1 MNYRTREI
9 KVEKERRLNWPNSQ
23 VGVEVAKDPR
33 AVRFFTAPSFI
44 LRVMAAATC
53 CPENNF
59 LHITC
64 TSLKKKKKLF
74 EANEKGKQS
83 LSSRNNKGDENTPRI
98 TKGDRMLKA

>member
-9 KVEKERRLNWPNSQ
+9 KVEREGRLNWPNSQ

-53 CPENNF
+53 WPENNF

-64 TSLKKKKKLF
+64 TSLKKKKLF
-74 EANEKGKQS
+74 EAQKGKQS
-83 LSSRNNKGDENTPRI
+83 LSSRNNKGDENSHRI

>member
-9 KVEKERRLNWPNSQ
+9 KVEREGRLNWPNSQ
-23 VGVEVAKDPR
+23 VEVEVAKHPR

-64 TSLKKKKKLF
+64 TSLKKKKMK
-74 EANEKGKQS
+74 KGKQF
-83 LSSRNNKGDENTPRI
+83 LSSRNNKGDENTPTI

>member
-9 KVEKERRLNWPNSQ
+9 KVEREGRLNWPNSQ

-33 AVRFFTAPSFI
+33 AVRLFTAPSFI
-44 LRVMAAATC
+44 LQVMAAATC

-64 TSLKKKKKLF
+64 TSLKKKKELLRPMK
-74 EANEKGKQS
+74 KGKQS

>member
-9 KVEKERRLNWPNSQ
+9 KVEREGRLNWPNSQ
-23 VGVEVAKDPR
+23 VGVEVAKHPR

-64 TSLKKKKKLF
+64 TSLKKKKLF

-83 LSSRNNKGDENTPRI
+83 LSFSNNKGGENTPRV